1 VPRGSG
7 FPDPIAYGIDDS
19 GTEGKLPIGAWAISA
34 ALRVRLR
41 NNLSQLQLVVL
52 VDGWEHPAF
61 RFHCSMPLKF
71 VLP

>member
-34 ALRVRLR
+34 ALRIRLR
-41 NNLSQLQLVVL
+41 NNLS
-52 VDGWEHPAF
+52 
-61 RFHCSMPLKF
+61 
-71 VLP
+71 